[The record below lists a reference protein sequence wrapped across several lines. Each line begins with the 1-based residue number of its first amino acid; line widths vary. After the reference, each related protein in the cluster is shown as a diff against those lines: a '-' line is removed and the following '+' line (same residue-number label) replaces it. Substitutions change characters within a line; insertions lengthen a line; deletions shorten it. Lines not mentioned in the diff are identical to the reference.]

1 MAQESPA
8 PTSFSRR
15 RRWGLFVSVII
26 SIVAMVALIV
36 MLNYLG
42 ARYYARMNWSA
53 KTSMELSPQTL
64 GLLKSITNEV
74 KVVVYYDKKDR
85 LYDSVAALLEEYRLA
100 NRKISVQYVDYTRDA
115 AAAMQVKTAYK
126 LGATDNK
133 NLVIFD
139 CNGKT
144 EIVHGTWLED
154 RVYEQVPNDKEREY
168 RDKLQAFKGEM
179 WFSSTLLDVT
189 NPKPLKAC
197 FLEGDGEHQSGSS
210 EQFGYQKFKDLLQEK
225 YIQSAVI
232 DLLGT
237 NTVPAD
243 CDLLIIAGPQHTME
257 PVVLEKIKQYLA
269 QGGRLFVLFNYV
281 TMDLNTGLEK
291 VLAEWGINVGM
302 NEIID
307 RQNTGSGGA
316 VVVTNFNVSHPIMN
330 PLPGSSIALVRP
342 RSISRLNGEKSNPE
356 APKVEELAFT
366 SDRAEIRDVNLS
378 KVPKPAGR
386 EVSLMVAV
394 EKSSPKGV
402 FPERPTTRILA
413 VGDSVFLCNFAIE
426 ALDNREFAGF
436 AFNWLLGQRQFMQGI
451 GPQPVK
457 EWKLMMTQAQMNS
470 VEWIFLAGMPG
481 GILVLGGLVWL
492 RRRH

>member
-1 MAQESPA
+1 MAQES

-15 RRWGLFVSVII
+15 RRWGLFFSVMI
-26 SIVAMVALIV
+26 SIVAMAALIV

-42 ARYYARMNWSA
+42 ARYYARLNWSA
-53 KTSMELSPQTL
+53 RTSMQLSPQTV

-85 LYDSVAALLEEYRLA
+85 LYDSVVALAEEYRFA
-100 NRKISVQYVDYTRDA
+100 NRKISVQYVDYERDA
-115 AAAMQVKTAYK
+115 AAALQVKSAYK

-144 EIVHGTWLED
+144 EIVQGTWLED
-154 RVYEQVPNDKEREY
+154 KIYEQVPNAKEREFVP
-168 RDKLQAFKGEM
+168 KIKAFKGEM

-189 NPKPLKAC
+189 SPKPLKAC
-197 FLEGDGEHQSGSS
+197 FLEGDGEQSSDSS
-210 EQFGYQKFKDLLQEK
+210 EAYGFQKLKELLHQK
-225 YIQSAVI
+225 YIQSSVI

-237 NTVPAD
+237 NGVPTD
-243 CDLLIIAGPQHTME
+243 CDLLIIGGPEHMLE
-257 PVVLEKIKQYLA
+257 PTALDKIQQYLA
-269 QGGRLFVLFNYV
+269 QGGRLFVMFNYV
-281 TMDLNTGLEK
+281 TKDFNTGLEK
-291 VLAEWGINVGM
+291 VLKEWGINVGM
-302 NEIID
+302 NEVMD
-307 RQNTGSGGA
+307 AQNMASGGA
-316 VVVTNFNVSHPIMN
+316 LVVTNFNVTHPIMN

-342 RSISRLNGEKSNPE
+342 RSISRMNEDKSNPG
-356 APKVEELAFT
+356 APKVDELAFT
-366 SDRAEIRDVNLS
+366 SDRAEISDVVS
-378 KVPKPAGR
+378 PTPKPAGR
-386 EVSLMVAV
+386 QICLMVAV

-413 VGDSVFLCNFAIE
+413 VGDSMFLCNSII
-426 ALDNREFAGF
+426 DINGDFAGF

-451 GPQPVK
+451 SPHAVE
-457 EWKLMMTQAQMNS
+457 EWKLMMTQAQMRS